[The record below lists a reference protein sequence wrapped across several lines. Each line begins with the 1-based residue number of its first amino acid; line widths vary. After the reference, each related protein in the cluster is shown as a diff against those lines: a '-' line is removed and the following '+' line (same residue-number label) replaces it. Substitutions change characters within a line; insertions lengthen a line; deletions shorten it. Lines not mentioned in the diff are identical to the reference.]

1 MRSHSFLEASD
12 DVILPANLIGP
23 GGEFRPQALKPS
35 WSAATSSG
43 ALAGTVADGVLIAC
57 EAIVIITAR
66 RGRESGPRH
75 ASHLCTVA
83 KLVAAQ
89 DVRRINMRRLSVL
102 LSLLGVVLLGV
113 LALHVQPVAVAQEA
127 TPAMEEMMP
136 EGVIFELVSLTTGV
150 DLASPADLLV
160 FQVGLEPGTV
170 LPVDPTPGQGVFLVG
185 SGSLTVQVDGE
196 VRVTRGGAVDA
207 MEAVSAGEAVT
218 LEAGDIAYIP
228 ANVPGEIRNQ
238 GQEAA
243 TAVAFIVYPS
253 EGMTGEATPVP

>member
-1 MRSHSFLEASD
+1 
-12 DVILPANLIGP
+12 
-23 GGEFRPQALKPS
+23 
-35 WSAATSSG
+35 
-43 ALAGTVADGVLIAC
+43 
-57 EAIVIITAR
+57 
-66 RGRESGPRH
+66 
-75 ASHLCTVA
+75 
-83 KLVAAQ
+83 VAAQ
-89 DVRRINMRRLSVL
+89 DVRRIIMRRLSVL

-113 LALHVQPVAVAQEA
+113 LALPAQPVAVAQEA

-150 DLASPADLLV
+150 DLASPGDLLV
-160 FQVGLEPGTV
+160 FQVGLEPGST

-207 MEAVSAGEAVT
+207 MEAVTAGEAVT

-243 TAVAFIVYPS
+243 TGVAFIVYPS